1 MSLFH
6 PIRDARRKRLT
17 KQPLKPEWVSLINR
31 HVPYVRLLTRQEKRQ
46 LEGYLQIFLAE
57 KRFEGC
63 NGMIITDTIQLTV
76 AAHACLLLLNLRHD
90 FYARLS
96 TILVYP
102 AGFTFEN
109 ESHPRDGVSFIETRD
124 VAGLS
129 TNRGMV
135 ALSWAAAA
143 SGAYHPSDGANVIL
157 HEFAHQL
164 NLRNCSPL
172 LNDREALRNW
182 AHILSE
188 AYEKFCQAV
197 NREETTFINAYAAT
211 NREEF
216 FAVVTEH
223 FFEAPLGLR
232 QAHPALYG
240 AFHLYYGQDPAK
252 RFAQLAG

>member
-1 MSLFH
+1 
-6 PIRDARRKRLT
+6 
-17 KQPLKPEWVSLINR
+17 
-31 HVPYVRLLTRQEKRQ
+31 
-46 LEGYLQIFLAE
+46 
-57 KRFEGC
+57 
-63 NGMIITDTIQLTV
+63 MIITDTIRLTV
-76 AAHACLLLLNLRHD
+76 ATLSCLLLLNLRHD

-102 AGFTFEN
+102 SGFSFEN
-109 ESHPRDGVSFIETRD
+109 ESHPRDGVSFVETRD

-129 TNRGMV
+129 TNRGML

-172 LNDREALRNW
+172 LNGREALRNW

-188 AYEKFCQAV
+188 EYEKFRQAV
-197 NREETTFINAYAAT
+197 NREEPTFINPYAAT

-240 AFHLYYGQDPAK
+240 AFHLYYGQDPAA
-252 RFAQLAG
+252 RFARIRKDEPPLPASYTTPQPVFPES